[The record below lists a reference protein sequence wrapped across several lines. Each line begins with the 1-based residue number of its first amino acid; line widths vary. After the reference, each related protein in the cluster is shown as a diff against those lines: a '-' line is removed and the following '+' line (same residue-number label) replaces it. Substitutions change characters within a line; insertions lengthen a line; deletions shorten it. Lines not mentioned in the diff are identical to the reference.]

1 MCIFSTTLPST
12 ASLLMPSICVGTGT
26 ARDGKNCAG
35 PESPITLKMS
45 QMQFGNC
52 PARPHPQSLLDALL
66 AKALTLDELQVLD
79 MAG

>member
-1 MCIFSTTLPST
+1 MH
-12 ASLLMPSICVGTGT
+12 LLDYFAQHGFAAHAVNLRVTGT

-35 PESPITLKMS
+35 PELPITSKMS
-45 QMQFGNC
+45 HMRFGNC

-66 AKALTLDELQVLD
+66 AKALMLAELQVLD